1 MKKSNAVAVLIP
13 AYNEEGTIG
22 SIVTRVK
29 AVDAGKVYVVDDGSI
44 DSTFKYAE
52 KSGAEVIRHHVNLGG
67 GAAIQT
73 GLTLCLHKNVRYV
86 VTLDADGQ
94 HDPKEIPRL
103 ISTMMS
109 EKAGLVVGSRFLEDK
124 RLTMSPYRS
133 MGVRFFSLCT
143 SLLTGMKLTDV
154 TSCYRV
160 YDMEIM
166 RDIIPSLRE
175 TQYYSI
181 ETLLRIAQ
189 AGARIVE
196 VEVMDIPRL
205 QGESKKGVLRYMY
218 NLVKQILR
226 LVE

>member
-13 AYNEEGTIG
+13 AYNEGSTIG

-44 DSTFKYAE
+44 DSTSKYAE
-52 KSGAEVIRHHVNLGG
+52 ECGAEVIRHPVNLGG

-94 HDPKEIPRL
+94 HDPKEIPGL
-103 ISTMMS
+103 IGTMMS

-124 RLTMSPYRS
+124 RLTMSPYRN

-196 VEVMDIPRL
+196 VEVMDSPRL